1 MNKLIATI
9 ALAALAFTSCIK
21 ENDTWKEM
29 LPVQPGMYIYQLAT
43 DQDKLAMRPA
53 NAALRLAML
62 LAEADKQGEDVLSAD
77 LKEIVVKKGD
87 ASIKVWETLFG
98 AHTKLER
105 QGEDY
110 LITYSD
116 EAQLPDRFFMAGSVL
131 VKTNGTKVLNQSS
144 YSAPWTVEMQDL
156 KVFAYTNTGL
166 RSAFNFDGGETTLYF
181 DGADSYIIGAS
192 SFRIHLDNVDASSNW
207 TGRYTLRAEDS
218 SLAYSLCS
226 GKDFKVEGGASGPT
240 LYSSDMTQ
248 AVGMGYELTN
258 GVYRGMQII
267 SGTQE
272 CRFLS
277 PLEYDTTKY
286 PASSVTYEWSY
297 DSSTNTVFQKIRY
310 NGYVCLFR
318 LACEARMDVV
328 PCAPHF
334 FASAG
339 RADQGLRSSRMTEGM
354 KNPAAPTATMI
365 VPATTKVVVSPTF
378 SARNP
383 VPSSPRAAGSSPK
396 LR

>member
-192 SFRIHLDNVDASSNW
+192 SFRIHLDRPLYAACRGFEPGLFALLGQGFQGRRRRFGSDPLFVRHDA
-207 TGRYTLRAEDS
+207 
-218 SLAYSLCS
+218 
-226 GKDFKVEGGASGPT
+226 GGG
-240 LYSSDMTQ
+240 D
-248 AVGMGYELTN
+248 
-258 GVYRGMQII
+258 
-267 SGTQE
+267 
-272 CRFLS
+272 
-277 PLEYDTTKY
+277 
-286 PASSVTYEWSY
+286 
-297 DSSTNTVFQKIRY
+297 
-310 NGYVCLFR
+310 
-318 LACEARMDVV
+318 
-328 PCAPHF
+328 
-334 FASAG
+334 
-339 RADQGLRSSRMTEGM
+339 GL
-354 KNPAAPTATMI
+354 
-365 VPATTKVVVSPTF
+365 
-378 SARNP
+378 
-383 VPSSPRAAGSSPK
+383 
-396 LR
+396 

>member
-116 EAQLPDRFFMAGSVL
+116 EAQLPDGFFMAGSVL
-131 VKTNGTKVLNQSS
+131 VKTNGAKVLNQSS

-166 RSAFNFDGGETTLYF
+166 RSAFNFDGGETSLYF

-248 AVGMGYELTN
+248 AVGMGYELIN

-277 PLEYDTTKY
+277 PLEYDTTQF

-310 NGYVCLFR
+310 NGYVY
-318 LACEARMDVV
+318 
-328 PCAPHF
+328 
-334 FASAG
+334 
-339 RADQGLRSSRMTEGM
+339 
-354 KNPAAPTATMI
+354 
-365 VPATTKVVVSPTF
+365 
-378 SARNP
+378 
-383 VPSSPRAAGSSPK
+383 PK
-396 LR
+396 D

>member
-192 SFRIHLDNVDASSNW
+192 SFRILKDVTLPALAPALFSTGALCFATSMGAFGTAFTLATDINVLPITIYTEFTLSANIASAAMLSVVLGLITW
-207 TGRYTLRAEDS
+207 IMLVAARYFS
-218 SLAYSLCS
+218 S
-226 GKDFKVEGGASGPT
+226 
-240 LYSSDMTQ
+240 
-248 AVGMGYELTN
+248 
-258 GVYRGMQII
+258 
-267 SGTQE
+267 
-272 CRFLS
+272 
-277 PLEYDTTKY
+277 
-286 PASSVTYEWSY
+286 
-297 DSSTNTVFQKIRY
+297 SSTVT
-310 NGYVCLFR
+310 G
-318 LACEARMDVV
+318 
-328 PCAPHF
+328 
-334 FASAG
+334 
-339 RADQGLRSSRMTEGM
+339 
-354 KNPAAPTATMI
+354 AA
-365 VPATTKVVVSPTF
+365 
-378 SARNP
+378 
-383 VPSSPRAAGSSPK
+383 
-396 LR
+396 

>member
-116 EAQLPDRFFMAGSVL
+116 EAQLPDGFFMAGSVL

-181 DGADSYIIGAS
+181 DGAISIMWI
-192 SFRIHLDNVDASSNW
+192 LPP
-207 TGRYTLRAEDS
+207 TG
-218 SLAYSLCS
+218 
-226 GKDFKVEGGASGPT
+226 
-240 LYSSDMTQ
+240 
-248 AVGMGYELTN
+248 
-258 GVYRGMQII
+258 
-267 SGTQE
+267 
-272 CRFLS
+272 
-277 PLEYDTTKY
+277 
-286 PASSVTYEWSY
+286 
-297 DSSTNTVFQKIRY
+297 
-310 NGYVCLFR
+310 
-318 LACEARMDVV
+318 
-328 PCAPHF
+328 
-334 FASAG
+334 
-339 RADQGLRSSRMTEGM
+339 
-354 KNPAAPTATMI
+354 PAAI
-365 VPATTKVVVSPTF
+365 RCVPRIRAWPIR
-378 SARNP
+378 SARARISRSKAALR
-383 VPSSPRAAGSSPK
+383 VRPSIRPT
-396 LR
+396 